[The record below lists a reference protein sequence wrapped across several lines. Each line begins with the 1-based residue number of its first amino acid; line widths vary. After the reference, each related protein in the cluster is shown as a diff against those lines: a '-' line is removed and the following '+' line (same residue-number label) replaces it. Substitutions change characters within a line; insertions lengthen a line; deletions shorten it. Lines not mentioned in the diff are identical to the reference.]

1 MENKLVNIEIDG
13 ESIEVEAE
21 TSILDAAKK
30 LNKDIPTLCYLEEKN
45 LIGACRICL
54 VEIENSGKLAASCI
68 TPVSEGLKIKT
79 NSSRVRRN
87 RKMNLE
93 FLLSNHNIE
102 CPSCIS
108 NESCE
113 LREIAEEFG
122 VREVRF
128 EGKKSSYQIDQSTPS
143 IFRDPEKCI
152 LCRRCESVCRDIQSV
167 EAVQVFGRGFETV
180 IKPSFYENL
189 ADSPCV
195 LCGQCTLVCPTGA
208 LREKEYIEEV
218 WQALDDPEKHVV
230 VQTAPAVRVSLSEAF
245 SGKSGEICTEKMVTA
260 LKKLG
265 FDKVFD
271 TNFAADLTIVE
282 EANEFVERINQGG
295 KLPLFTSCSP
305 GWINFIEEYY
315 PEYLDNLSSCK
326 SPQQMFGALAHSY
339 YLDNT
344 EVEEK
349 DLIVVSIM
357 PCTAKKF
364 EAQREEMAGD
374 VDYVLTTR
382 ELAQMIKE
390 AGFKFENLEDS
401 NFDQLMGESTGAG
414 AIFGTTGGV
423 MEAALRTAYEKIT
436 GKELEEIDINGVR
449 GFDEIKKITVNID
462 GLEVK
467 AAVAHGLSNA
477 RKVFEMI
484 KKGEKFHFIEFMA
497 CPGGCLGGGG
507 QPLAAD
513 KEVLKNR
520 MEAIYEI
527 DTNKKLRKSH
537 ENPYIIKL
545 YKEYLENPGS
555 EIAHKLLHTKYKV
568 RKI

>member
-484 KKGEKFHFIEFMA
+484 KKGEEFHFIEFMA

>member
-21 TSILDAAKK
+21 TSILDAAKI

-79 NSSRVRRN
+79 NSSRIRRN

-520 MEAIYEI
+520 MKAIYEI

>member
-21 TSILDAAKK
+21 TSILDAAKI

-79 NSSRVRRN
+79 NSSRIRRN

>member
-21 TSILDAAKK
+21 TSILDAAKI

-79 NSSRVRRN
+79 NSSRIRRN

-128 EGKKSSYQIDQSTPS
+128 EGKKSSYQMDQSTPS

-537 ENPYIIKL
+537 ENPYIKKL

>member
-79 NSSRVRRN
+79 NSSRIRRN

-128 EGKKSSYQIDQSTPS
+128 EGKKSSYQMDQSTPS

-180 IKPSFYENL
+180 IKPYFYENL

-537 ENPYIIKL
+537 ENPYIKKL

>member
-484 KKGEKFHFIEFMA
+484 KKGEEFHFIEFMA

-537 ENPYIIKL
+537 ENPYIKKL
-545 YKEYLENPGS
+545 YDDYLEKPGS
-555 EIAHKLLHTKYKV
+555 ETAHKLLHTKYKA

>member
-79 NSSRVRRN
+79 NSSRIRRN

-128 EGKKSSYQIDQSTPS
+128 EGKKSSYQMDQSTPS

-326 SPQQMFGALAHSY
+326 SPQQMFGTLAHSY

-484 KKGEKFHFIEFMA
+484 KKGEEFHFIEFMA

-520 MEAIYEI
+520 MKAIYEI

-537 ENPYIIKL
+537 ENPYIKKL
-545 YKEYLENPGS
+545 YDDYLEKPGS
-555 EIAHKLLHTKYKV
+555 ETAHKLLHTKYKV

>member
-1 MENKLVNIEIDG
+1 MEKKLVQIEIDG
-13 ESIEVEAE
+13 ENLEVEAG
-21 TSILDAAKK
+21 TSILEAAEI

-54 VEIENSGKLAASCI
+54 VEIENNDKLAASCI

-79 NSSRVRRN
+79 NSSRVRKN

-93 FLLSNHNIE
+93 FLLSNHSIE

-122 VREVRF
+122 IREVRF
-128 EGKKSSYQIDQSTPS
+128 DGKKSSYQTDQSTPS

-152 LCRRCESVCRDIQSV
+152 LCRRCESVCSEIQSV

-208 LREKEYIEEV
+208 LREKEYIDEV
-218 WQALDDPEKHVV
+218 WEALDDPKKHVV
-230 VQTAPAVRVSLSEAF
+230 VQTAPAVRVALSEAF
-245 SGKSGEICTEKMVTA
+245 SGKSGEICTEKMITA
-260 LKKLG
+260 LKKIG

-271 TNFAADLTIVE
+271 TNFTADLTILE
-282 EANEFVERINQGG
+282 EANEFIERIKSGG

-315 PEYLDNLSSCK
+315 PEYLDNLSTCK

-339 YLDNT
+339 YLDHT
-344 EVEEK
+344 EMEDK

-390 AGFKFENLEDS
+390 AGFKFENLEYS
-401 NFDQLMGESTGAG
+401 NFDQLMGESTGAA
-414 AIFGTTGGV
+414 AIFGATGGV

-436 GKELEEIDINGVR
+436 DKELKEIDINSVR
-449 GFDEIKKITVNID
+449 GFDEIKKITVNIE

-484 KKGEKFHFIEFMA
+484 KKGEEFHFIEFMA

-507 QPLAAD
+507 QPLTAD
-513 KEVLKNR
+513 KEVLNNR
-520 MEAIYEI
+520 MQAIYEI
-527 DTNKKLRKSH
+527 DKNKKLRKSH
-537 ENPYIIKL
+537 ENPSIKKL
-545 YKEYLENPGS
+545 YDEYLEKPGS
-555 EIAHKLLHTKYKV
+555 DIAHKLLHTKYKA

>member
-436 GKELEEIDINGVR
+436 GKELEEIDINSVR

-484 KKGEKFHFIEFMA
+484 KKGEEFHFIEFMA

>member
-1 MENKLVNIEIDG
+1 MEKKLVQIEIDG
-13 ESIEVEAE
+13 ENLEVEAG
-21 TSILDAAKK
+21 TSILEAAEI

-54 VEIENSGKLAASCI
+54 VEIENNDKLAASCI

-79 NSSRVRRN
+79 NSSRVRKN

-93 FLLSNHNIE
+93 FLLSNHSIE

-122 VREVRF
+122 IREVRF
-128 EGKKSSYQIDQSTPS
+128 DGKKSSYQTDQSTPS

-152 LCRRCESVCRDIQSV
+152 LCRRCESVCSEIQSV

-208 LREKEYIEEV
+208 LREKEYIDEV
-218 WQALDDPEKHVV
+218 WEALDDPKKHVV
-230 VQTAPAVRVSLSEAF
+230 VQTAPAVRVALSEAF
-245 SGKSGEICTEKMVTA
+245 SGKSGEICTEKMITA
-260 LKKLG
+260 LKKIG

-271 TNFAADLTIVE
+271 TNFTADLTILE
-282 EANEFVERINQGG
+282 EANEFIERIKSGG

-315 PEYLDNLSSCK
+315 PEYLDNLSTCK

-339 YLDNT
+339 YLDHT
-344 EVEEK
+344 EMEDK

-390 AGFKFENLEDS
+390 AGFKFENLEYS
-401 NFDQLMGESTGAG
+401 NFDQLMGESTGAA
-414 AIFGTTGGV
+414 AIFGATGGV

-436 GKELEEIDINGVR
+436 DKELKEIDINSVR
-449 GFDEIKKITVNID
+449 GFDEIKKITVNIE

-484 KKGEKFHFIEFMA
+484 KNGEEFHFIEFMA

-507 QPLAAD
+507 QPLTAD
-513 KEVLKNR
+513 KEVLNNR
-520 MEAIYEI
+520 MQAIYEI
-527 DTNKKLRKSH
+527 DKNKKLRKSH
-537 ENPYIIKL
+537 ENPSIKKL
-545 YKEYLENPGS
+545 YDEYLEKPGS
-555 EIAHKLLHTKYKV
+555 DIAHKLLHTKYKA

>member
-21 TSILDAAKK
+21 TSILDAAKI

-79 NSSRVRRN
+79 NSSRIRRN

-128 EGKKSSYQIDQSTPS
+128 EGKKSSYQMDQSTPS

>member
-484 KKGEKFHFIEFMA
+484 KKGEEFHFIEFMA

-537 ENPYIIKL
+537 ENPYIKKL

>member
-79 NSSRVRRN
+79 NSSRIRRN

-128 EGKKSSYQIDQSTPS
+128 EGKKSSYQMDQSTPS

-484 KKGEKFHFIEFMA
+484 KKGEEFHFIEFMA

>member
-79 NSSRVRRN
+79 NSSRIRRN

>member
-79 NSSRVRRN
+79 NSSRIRRN

-128 EGKKSSYQIDQSTPS
+128 EGKKSSYQMDQSTPS

-436 GKELEEIDINGVR
+436 GKELEEIDINSVR

-484 KKGEKFHFIEFMA
+484 KKGEEFHFIEFMA

-520 MEAIYEI
+520 MKAIYEI

>member
-1 MENKLVNIEIDG
+1 MREKLVHIEIDG
-13 ESIEVEAE
+13 EKIEVEAG
-21 TSILDAAKK
+21 TSILDAARM

-54 VEIENSGKLAASCI
+54 VEIENSNKLAASCI
-68 TPVSEGLKIKT
+68 TPVSEGQKIST
-79 NSSRVRRN
+79 NSSRVRKN

-93 FLLSNHNIE
+93 FLLSNHDID

-108 NESCE
+108 NDSCE
-113 LREIAEEFG
+113 LREIAEKFG
-122 VREVRF
+122 IRKVRF
-128 EGKKSSYQIDQSTPS
+128 EGKKSSYKLDKSTPS

-167 EAVQVFGRGFETV
+167 EAIQVFGRGFETV

-195 LCGQCTLVCPTGA
+195 MCGQCTLVCPTGA
-208 LREKEYIEEV
+208 LRESEYIEEV
-218 WQALDDPEKHVV
+218 WQALDNPEKHVI
-230 VQTAPAVRVSLSEAF
+230 VQTAPAVRVALSEAF
-245 SGKSGEICTEKMVTA
+245 SGKPGEICTEKMVTA
-260 LKKLG
+260 LRKLG
-265 FDKVFD
+265 FDKVYD
-271 TNFAADLTIVE
+271 TNFTADLTIME
-282 EANEFVERINQGG
+282 EANELVERITQGG

-315 PEYLDNLSSCK
+315 PNYLDNLSSCK

-339 YLDNT
+339 YLDKID
-344 EVEEK
+344 VKEE
-349 DLIVVSIM
+349 DLVVVSIM

-390 AGFKFENLEDS
+390 AGFSFENLEDG
-401 NFDQLMGESTGAG
+401 NFDQLMGESTGA
-414 AIFGTTGGV
+414 AALFASTGGV
-423 MEAALRTAYEKIT
+423 MEAALRTAYEELT
-436 GKELEEIDINGVR
+436 GVSLEDINIKDVR
-449 GFDEIKKITVNID
+449 GFDGIKKITVNIND
-462 GLEVK
+462 LEVK

-477 RKVFEMI
+477 REVFKMI
-484 KKGEKFHFIEFMA
+484 KQGDEFHIIEFMA

-513 KEVLKNR
+513 NEVLKNR

-527 DTNKKLRKSH
+527 DSNKKLRKSH
-537 ENPYIIKL
+537 ENPYIKKI
-545 YKEYLENPGS
+545 YDNYLQKPGS
-555 EIAHKLLHTKYKV
+555 EIAHKLLHTKYKA

>member
-128 EGKKSSYQIDQSTPS
+128 EGKKSSYQMDQSTPS

-484 KKGEKFHFIEFMA
+484 KKGEEFHFIEFMA

>member
-484 KKGEKFHFIEFMA
+484 KKGEEFHFIEFMA

-520 MEAIYEI
+520 MKAIYEI

-537 ENPYIIKL
+537 ENPYIKKL

>member
-21 TSILDAAKK
+21 TSILDAAKI

-79 NSSRVRRN
+79 NSSRIRRN

-128 EGKKSSYQIDQSTPS
+128 EGKKSSYQMDQSTPS

-484 KKGEKFHFIEFMA
+484 KKGEEFHFIEFMA

>member
-1 MENKLVNIEIDG
+1 
-13 ESIEVEAE
+13 
-21 TSILDAAKK
+21 
-30 LNKDIPTLCYLEEKN
+30 
-45 LIGACRICL
+45 
-54 VEIENSGKLAASCI
+54 
-68 TPVSEGLKIKT
+68 
-79 NSSRVRRN
+79 
-87 RKMNLE
+87 
-93 FLLSNHNIE
+93 
-102 CPSCIS
+102 
-108 NESCE
+108 
-113 LREIAEEFG
+113 
-122 VREVRF
+122 
-128 EGKKSSYQIDQSTPS
+128 
-143 IFRDPEKCI
+143 
-152 LCRRCESVCRDIQSV
+152 
-167 EAVQVFGRGFETV
+167 
-180 IKPSFYENL
+180 
-189 ADSPCV
+189 
-195 LCGQCTLVCPTGA
+195 
-208 LREKEYIEEV
+208 
-218 WQALDDPEKHVV
+218 V

-484 KKGEKFHFIEFMA
+484 KKGEEFHFIEFMA

>member
-79 NSSRVRRN
+79 NSSRIRRN

-436 GKELEEIDINGVR
+436 GKELEEIDINSVR

-484 KKGEKFHFIEFMA
+484 KKGEEFHFIEFMA

-520 MEAIYEI
+520 MKAIYEI

>member
-21 TSILDAAKK
+21 TSILDAAKI

-79 NSSRVRRN
+79 NSSRIRRN

-128 EGKKSSYQIDQSTPS
+128 EGKKSSYQMDQSTPS

-484 KKGEKFHFIEFMA
+484 KKGEEFHFIEFMA

-537 ENPYIIKL
+537 ENPYIKKL

>member
-1 MENKLVNIEIDG
+1 MEKKLVNIEIDG
-13 ESIEVEAE
+13 ESIEVEAG
-21 TSILDAAKK
+21 TSILDAAKI

-54 VEIENSGKLAASCI
+54 VEIENTDKLAASCI
-68 TPVSEGLKIKT
+68 TPVSEGLKVKT
-79 NSSRVRRN
+79 NSSRVRKN

-128 EGKKSSYQIDQSTPS
+128 EGKKSSYKMDQSTPS

-152 LCRRCESVCRDIQSV
+152 LCRRCESVCSDIQSV

-180 IKPSFYENL
+180 IKPSFYDNL
-189 ADSPCV
+189 ADGPCV

-218 WQALDDPEKHVV
+218 WQALDDPQKHVI
-230 VQTAPAVRVSLSEAF
+230 VQTAPAVRVALSEAF
-245 SGKSGEICTEKMVTA
+245 TGESGEICTEKMVTA
-260 LKKLG
+260 LRKLG

-271 TNFAADLTIVE
+271 TNFTADLTIIE
-282 EANEFVERINQGG
+282 EANELIERITEGG
-295 KLPLFTSCSP
+295 ELPLFTSCSP

-315 PEYLDNLSSCK
+315 PDYLDNLSSCK

-339 YLDNT
+339 YLDNA

-349 DLIVVSIM
+349 DLVVVSIM

-390 AGFKFENLEDS
+390 AGFGFENLENGS
-401 NFDQLMGESTGAG
+401 FDQLMGESTGAA
-414 AIFGTTGGV
+414 AIFASTGGV

-436 GKELEEIDINGVR
+436 GKELEEININSVR
-449 GFDEIKKITVNID
+449 GFDEIKKITVNIE

-484 KKGEKFHFIEFMA
+484 KKGEVFHFVEFMA

-513 KEVLKNR
+513 KDVLKNR

-527 DTNKKLRKSH
+527 DKKKKIRKSH
-537 ENPYIIKL
+537 ENPYVKEL
-545 YKEYLENPGS
+545 YDNYLGHPGS
-555 EIAHKLLHTKYKV
+555 KLAHHLLHTEYQDKSL
-568 RKI
+568 

>member
-87 RKMNLE
+87 RKLNLE

-484 KKGEKFHFIEFMA
+484 KKGEEFHFIEFMA

>member
-79 NSSRVRRN
+79 NSSRIRRN

-128 EGKKSSYQIDQSTPS
+128 EGKKSSYQMDQSTPS

-484 KKGEKFHFIEFMA
+484 KKGEEFHFIEFMA

-537 ENPYIIKL
+537 ENPYIKKL